1 MEGDSG
7 IVVEEVCGDDIR
19 NLGGG
24 LVLMLMR
31 AGILVGGVVVV
42 VLGVMVMVM
51 VDVGVMSFSKGR

>member
-1 MEGDSG
+1 MECDSG
-7 IVVEEVCGDDIR
+7 ILLEEVCGDDIR

>member
-1 MEGDSG
+1 MECDSG
-7 IVVEEVCGDDIR
+7 ILLEEVCGDDIR

-31 AGILVGGVVVV
+31 AGILVDGVVVV